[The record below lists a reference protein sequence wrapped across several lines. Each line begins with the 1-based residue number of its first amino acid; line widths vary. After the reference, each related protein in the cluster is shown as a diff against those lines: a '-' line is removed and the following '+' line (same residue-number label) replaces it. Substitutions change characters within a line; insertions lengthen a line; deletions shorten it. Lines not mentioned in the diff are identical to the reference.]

1 MLPISVSGNY
11 AVSCSSSNLWPTFS
25 GDVFEKAGVNIS
37 VVYGVLPPEAV
48 KQMKSRGKDL
58 SGESVNF
65 FATGECNLQ
74 IILFQIN

>member
-1 MLPISVSGNY
+1 MLTISFSGNY
-11 AVSCSSSNLWPTFS
+11 AVSCSSINLRPTFS